1 MLHIICTN
9 DLPFSFSYFRR
20 LFFLSWFHY
29 FCLIFRARIL
39 FPYLYLNFHSC
50 TRSIVCR
57 FWLFFRCEFLL
68 FAESSLFFSFFS
80 VHVIFICIQKN
91 FNDIFFLVLLFCD
104 SIFSVR
110 FLFFSSI
117 TRYFCR
123 SSFLSFCQP
132 LLYSP
137 WIRKNRAKI
146 TYYRVFHSQCLNLCT
161 ERPFLYSNYFT
172 LCIVISCRTQ
182 SKMSFCLQISVE
194 VSV

>member
-1 MLHIICTN
+1 MIFSLRIP
-9 DLPFSFSYFRR
+9 PFCWEFVIFF
-20 LFFLSWFHY
+20 LFFGTCNL
-29 FCLIFRARIL
+29 
-39 FPYLYLNFHSC
+39 YLYSKKNLM
-50 TRSIVCR
+50 I
-57 FWLFFRCEFLL
+57 FF
-68 FAESSLFFSFFS
+68 SSFFS
-80 VHVIFICIQKN
+80 
-91 FNDIFFLVLLFCD
+91 FCD

-146 TYYRVFHSQCLNLCT
+146 IYYRVFHSQCLNLCT
-161 ERPFLYSNYFT
+161 ARPFLYLNYFT